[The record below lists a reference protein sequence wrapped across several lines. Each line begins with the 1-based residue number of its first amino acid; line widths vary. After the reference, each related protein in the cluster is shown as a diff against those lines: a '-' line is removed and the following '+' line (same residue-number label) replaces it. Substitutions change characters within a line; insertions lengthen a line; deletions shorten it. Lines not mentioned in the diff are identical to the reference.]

1 MSGAIE
7 QPVARS
13 DVIRAMRRLAAR
25 GTTVRELVQEV
36 LGRLG
41 CGEHVVLP
49 VLWYFTQ
56 AFRLSLKDVLPIREW
71 MGTDR
76 DAEIDAL
83 ILPAIEKRRSRWLP
97 TAPQSNGTARDP
109 SPDSGQVAPDH
120 RS

>member
-1 MSGAIE
+1 
-7 QPVARS
+7 
-13 DVIRAMRRLAAR
+13 MRELAAR
-25 GTTVRELVQEV
+25 GTTVRELVNEV
-36 LGRLG
+36 RSRLG
-41 CGEHVVLP
+41 YEEDAIVP

-56 AFRLSLKDVLPIREW
+56 AFEIPLPEVLPIREW

-109 SPDSGQVAPDH
+109 SPDSGQAAPDH